1 MNENVNELELIEIF
15 QLLWSKK
22 RFISIFTGIITII
35 AIIYS
40 LLATPLYKSHIT
52 IYPIGEDA
60 GNSSMGQLQG
70 LASTFGINMGSANFT
85 PFYIPDIV
93 NSRRLKKQII
103 NNMWETE
110 VFDNPVN
117 LITYWEIDDT
127 TGFSIIKIIT
137 GLFKSNEQSDPYYK
151 YQEKA
156 IKQLSEQLS
165 VSIDD
170 ESGLITI
177 SLFMQEPQLSADIV
191 NFVAEKVK
199 LYISNIVLIQSSEN
213 RQFIENRM
221 AVAKDEL
228 SNSEVKLTDF
238 RKEHP
243 LALDTPDLQL
253 QRGRLMRDIEVN
265 QEVFI
270 TLRQQYELA
279 KINELKETPVI
290 NVLDKGEPPS
300 LRTTPKRK
308 VIVISMFMLSI
319 LFSFV
324 IISFKEYLQNVKNR
338 K

>member
-1 MNENVNELELIEIF
+1 LNEHENEIDLLEIF
-15 QLLWSKK
+15 QLIWSKK
-22 RFISIFTGIITII
+22 RFISIFTGIVTII

-40 LLATPLYKSHIT
+40 LLATPYYKSHIT
-52 IYPIGEDA
+52 IYPMGEDA
-60 GNSSMGQLQG
+60 GNSSLGQLQG
-70 LASTFGINMGSANFT
+70 LASTFGINMGSANST

-103 NNMWETE
+103 NNKWETE

-127 TGFSIIKIIT
+127 TGFSIKKIIT

-156 IKQLSEQLS
+156 IEQLSEQLS

-177 SLFMQEPQLSADIV
+177 SLLMEEPQLSADIV

-199 LYISNIVLIQSSEN
+199 HYISKEVFIQSSEN

-221 AVAKDEL
+221 AEAKEEL

-253 QRGRLMRDIEVN
+253 QRGRFMRDIEVN

-279 KINELKETPVI
+279 KIEELKEAPII
-290 NVLDKGEPPS
+290 NILDEGEAAVEKTKPR
-300 LRTTPKRK
+300 RTL
-308 VIVISMFMLSI
+308 I
-319 LFSFV
+319 V
-324 IISFKEYLQNVKNR
+324 IISTILGITLSLTFVFINFIFNKQNIA
-338 K
+338 

>member
-177 SLFMQEPQLSADIV
+177 SLLMEEPQLSADIV
-191 NFVAEKVK
+191 NFVAEEVK
-199 LYISNIVLIQSSEN
+199 LYISDEMFIQSSEN
-213 RQFIENRM
+213 RQFIESRV
-221 AVAKDEL
+221 AVAKEEL

-253 QRGRLMRDIEVN
+253 QRGRFMRDIEVN

-279 KINELKETPVI
+279 KIEELKEAPII
-290 NVLDKGEPPS
+290 NILDEGEAAMEKSKP
-300 LRTTPKRK
+300 RRK
-308 VIVISMFMLSI
+308 LIVVSFFIIGIIVSI
-319 LFSFV
+319 LIAVGKESIVKFV
-324 IISFKEYLQNVKNR
+324 
-338 K
+338 